1 MPQPPQAEVGVVTLQ
16 SESLPMESEL
26 RGRTRAYVTSE
37 VRPQVGGILRKRLFT
52 EGAEV
57 HEGDVLYEIEPAAY
71 QAAYNSAKGALA
83 QAQATLRA
91 ARPKAQRYRKLVE
104 LDAISK
110 QDSEDA
116 LASLQQA
123 EASVLVAQADL
134 ESARINLD
142 HTKVRAPVSG
152 RIGTSTYTQG
162 ALVTADQTTALATI
176 NQLDP
181 IYVDVTQSSAQLLS
195 LRRRLKDGTLKSVD
209 GKVPVSLILEDGSR
223 YAYEGALE
231 VVVSEVDEAT
241 GTVKLRA
248 VVPNPDHDLLPG
260 MYVSAMLS
268 MAIDEKAILAPQ
280 QAVSRNNKGEATVLV
295 VDDAGKV
302 QSRVVQTG
310 QAVGSRWVITT
321 GLAAGERVIIE
332 GLQKVSSGDI
342 VHAVNVEQ
350 AGVPAQDK
358 KSTSPAASGPSPTA
372 VASHQA
378 N

>member
-1 MPQPPQAEVGVVTLQ
+1 MPQAEVGVVTLQ
-16 SESLPMESEL
+16 SEILPMESEL

-57 HEGDVLYEIEPAAY
+57 REGDVLYEIEAASY

-83 QAQATLRA
+83 QAQAALRA
-91 ARPKAQRYRKLVE
+91 ARPKADRYRKLME

-123 EASVLVAQADL
+123 EASVVAAQADL
-134 ESARINLD
+134 DSARINLD
-142 HTKVRAPVSG
+142 HTIVRAPVSG
-152 RIGTSTYTQG
+152 HIGTSTYTPG
-162 ALVTADQTTALATI
+162 ALVTADQATAMATI

-195 LRRRLKDGTLKSVD
+195 LRRQVKDGTLKSVD

-223 YAYEGALE
+223 YAHEGALQ

-260 MYVSAMLS
+260 MYVNAMLS
-268 MAIDEKAILAPQ
+268 MAVNERAILAPQ
-280 QAVSRNNKGEATVLV
+280 QAVSRNSKGEATVLV
-295 VDDAGKV
+295 VDDAGTV
-302 QSRVVQTG
+302 QLRVVQTG
-310 QAVGSRWVITT
+310 QAVGPRWVITS
-321 GLAAGERVIIE
+321 GLAAGERVIVE
-332 GLQKVSSGDI
+332 GVQKVKSGD
-342 VHAVNVEQ
+342 VVQAVEIARGAAETDQ
-350 AGVPAQDK
+350 KDMP
-358 KSTSPAASGPSPTA
+358 PAARQPGRTA
-372 VASHQA
+372 LVSAQAHQG
-378 N
+378 

>member
-332 GLQKVSSGDI
+332 GLQKVRSGDI
-342 VHAVNVEQ
+342 VHAVNVEP
-350 AGVPAQDK
+350 AGVPVQDG
-358 KSTSPAASGPSPTA
+358 KSTSPAAPQPSPKA